1 MKKGTEILAP
11 AGSYEALVAAVN
23 AGADAVYIGGAK
35 FGARA
40 SAKSVSSGEDVIIA
54 GIDYAHHFGVKV
66 YLTVNILLKEKEIE
80 ELYDYILPY
89 YKAGIDA
96 LIVQDLGVLKLL
108 NELFPNV
115 EKHAST
121 QMSTQAFEAVDI
133 LKKYGVTRI
142 VPARELSSKEIK
154 EIYDKT
160 GIEIESFVHG
170 ALCYSYSGQCLMS
183 SLIGGRSGNR
193 GSCAQTC
200 RLEYNLYDE
209 NDKQLNKKNE
219 KSLLSCKDLCSLD
232 ILPEI
237 IESGVYSLKI
247 EGRMKSSIYTAGV
260 VSIWRKYVDMY
271 YKLGREGYK
280 VNDRDKRLLLDLFD
294 RGGHTLGYYEKHNGR
309 DMIALSGKPKERI
322 INEEFNKYLS
332 EKYVET
338 TRKIALKAKISLKAG
353 RSIKIKVTTIDD
365 FGFGNIEVDLE
376 YGNLDYANNR
386 AATKEDIEKQ
396 ILKTGNT
403 LYEFKELHIDLEDG
417 LFIPVKLL
425 NELRRLV
432 LEEVD
437 KKILDKYRRK
447 EVTDKT
453 LVDIGSIKKLEIV
466 KKEAFEDIETYSDIF
481 VDKKPDSKK
490 TLNIL
495 CDEKEQIYTCINFL
509 SKEIENLKN
518 KNYDIEIS
526 YQADTL
532 DPSMWKEMNESI
544 KNKGMRVNLYM
555 PHIFR
560 THARKYFEANKENL
574 KNAAFDAFILRNIEE
589 LGYLNNSFK
598 EKKFNYIF
606 DYTIYG
612 MNSISQA
619 LLEDLGA
626 DRQTLPVELNL
637 SELSKLYT
645 KDKELIVY
653 GRLPMMVTAGCLR
666 KNILSCDKK
675 SSLLYLKDRMGKDM
689 PVKNRCKFCYN
700 TILNSL
706 ALSVIGIGESIKRL
720 DAKALRL
727 MFTTENEK
735 EIKKILK
742 VYINYFINEED
753 CEEPIERFTRG
764 HFKRGIE

>member
-108 NELFPNV
+108 HELFPNV

-376 YGNLDYANNR
+376 YGHPDYANNR

-403 LYEFKELHIDLEDG
+403 LYEFKELYIDLEDG

-437 KKILDKYRRK
+437 KKILNKYRRQ

-453 LVDIGSIKKLEIV
+453 LVDIGAIKKLEIV
-466 KKEAFEDIETYSDIF
+466 KKEAFEDIETYNDIF
-481 VDKKPDSKK
+481 ADKKSDSKK

-495 CDEKEQIYTCINFL
+495 CDEKEQIYACINFL

-589 LGYLNNSFK
+589 LGYLNNSFE

-606 DYTIYG
+606 DYTVYG

-742 VYINYFINEED
+742 VYINYFINEEE

>member
-108 NELFPNV
+108 HELFPNV

-353 RSIKIKVTTIDD
+353 RSIKIKVITIDD
-365 FGFGNIEVDLE
+365 FGFGNIEVGLE
-376 YGNLDYANNR
+376 YGHLDYANNR

-453 LVDIGSIKKLEIV
+453 LVDIGAIKKLEIV

-481 VDKKPDSKK
+481 VDRKSDSKK

-574 KNAAFDAFILRNIEE
+574 KNATFDAFILRNIEE
-589 LGYLNNSFK
+589 LGYLNNSFE

-753 CEEPIERFTRG
+753 CEEPVEKFTRG

>member
-108 NELFPNV
+108 HELFPNV

-154 EIYDKT
+154 EIYDKI

-271 YKLGREGYK
+271 YKSGRDGYK

-332 EKYVET
+332 EKYVEN

-365 FGFGNIEVDLE
+365 FGFGNIEVGLE
-376 YGNLDYANNR
+376 YGHLDYANNR

-453 LVDIGSIKKLEIV
+453 LVDIGAIRKLEIV

-481 VDKKPDSKK
+481 VDKKSDSKK

-589 LGYLNNSFK
+589 LGYLNNSFE

-706 ALSVIGIGESIKRL
+706 ALSVIGIGEPIKRL

-742 VYINYFINEED
+742 VYINYFINEEE
-753 CEEPIERFTRG
+753 CEEPVERFTRG

>member
-40 SAKSVSSGEDVIIA
+40 SAKSVSSGEDIIIA

-108 NELFPNV
+108 HELFPNV

-209 NDKQLNKKNE
+209 NDKQLNKKDE

-271 YKLGREGYK
+271 YKSGRDGYK

-453 LVDIGSIKKLEIV
+453 LVDIGAIKKLEIV

-481 VDKKPDSKK
+481 VDKKSDSKK

-495 CDEKEQIYTCINFL
+495 CDEKEQIYACINFL
-509 SKEIENLKN
+509 GEEIENLKN

-560 THARKYFEANKENL
+560 THARKYFEANKESL
-574 KNAAFDAFILRNIEE
+574 KNSAFDAFILRNIEE
-589 LGYLNNSFK
+589 LGYLNNSFE

-675 SSLLYLKDRMGKDM
+675 SGLLYLKDRMGKDM

-706 ALSVIGIGESIKRL
+706 ALSVIGIGKSIKRL
-720 DAKALRL
+720 DAKVLRL

-742 VYINYFINEED
+742 IYINYFINEEE
-753 CEEPIERFTRG
+753 CEEPVEKFTRG

>member
-40 SAKSVSSGEDVIIA
+40 SAKSVSSGEDIIIA

-108 NELFPNV
+108 HELFPNV

-376 YGNLDYANNR
+376 YGHPDYANNR

-403 LYEFKELHIDLEDG
+403 LYEFKELYIDLEDG

-437 KKILDKYRRK
+437 KKILNKYRRQ

-453 LVDIGSIKKLEIV
+453 LVDIGAIKKLEIV
-466 KKEAFEDIETYSDIF
+466 KKEAFEDIETYNDIF
-481 VDKKPDSKK
+481 ADKKSDSKK

-495 CDEKEQIYTCINFL
+495 CDEKEQIYACINFL

-544 KNKGMRVNLYM
+544 KDKGMRVNLYM

-574 KNAAFDAFILRNIEE
+574 KNSGFDAFILRNIEE
-589 LGYLNNSFK
+589 LGYLNNSFE

-675 SSLLYLKDRMGKDM
+675 SGLLYLKDRMGKDM
-689 PVKNRCKFCYN
+689 PVKNICKFCYN

-720 DAKALRL
+720 DAKVLRL

-742 VYINYFINEED
+742 VYINYFINEEE

>member
-40 SAKSVSSGEDVIIA
+40 SAKSVSSGEDIIIA

-108 NELFPNV
+108 HELFPNV

-260 VSIWRKYVDMY
+260 VNIWRKYVDMY
-271 YKLGREGYK
+271 YKLGRESYK

-376 YGNLDYANNR
+376 YGHPDYANNR

-403 LYEFKELHIDLEDG
+403 LYEFKELYIDLEDG

-453 LVDIGSIKKLEIV
+453 LVDIGAIRKLEIV

-481 VDKKPDSKK
+481 VDKKSDSKK

-495 CDEKEQIYTCINFL
+495 CDEKEQIYACINFL

-574 KNAAFDAFILRNIEE
+574 KNAGFDAFILRNIEE
-589 LGYLNNSFK
+589 LGYLNNSFE

-675 SSLLYLKDRMGKDM
+675 YSLLYLKDRMGKDM

-720 DAKALRL
+720 DAKVLRL

-742 VYINYFINEED
+742 VYIKYFINEEE
-753 CEEPIERFTRG
+753 CEEPIEKFTRG

>member
-40 SAKSVSSGEDVIIA
+40 SAKSVSSGEDIIIA

-108 NELFPNV
+108 HELFPNV

-365 FGFGNIEVDLE
+365 FGFGNIEVNLE
-376 YGNLDYANNR
+376 YGNLEYANNR

-403 LYEFKELHIDLEDG
+403 LYEFKELYVDLEDG

-437 KKILDKYRRK
+437 KKILNKYRRK

-453 LVDIGSIKKLEIV
+453 LVDIGAIRKLEIV

-481 VDKKPDSKK
+481 VDKKSDSKK

-495 CDEKEQIYTCINFL
+495 CDEKEQIYACINFL

-544 KNKGMRVNLYM
+544 KDKGMRVNLYM

-574 KNAAFDAFILRNIEE
+574 KNSAFDAFILRNIEE
-589 LGYLNNSFK
+589 LGYLNNSFE

-720 DAKALRL
+720 DAKVLRL

-742 VYINYFINEED
+742 VYINYFINEEE
-753 CEEPIERFTRG
+753 CEEPVERFTRG

>member
-40 SAKSVSSGEDVIIA
+40 SAKSVSSGEDIIIA

-108 NELFPNV
+108 HELFPNV

-376 YGNLDYANNR
+376 YGHLDYANNR

-403 LYEFKELHIDLEDG
+403 LYEFKELYIDLEDG

-437 KKILDKYRRK
+437 KKILDKYRRQ

-453 LVDIGSIKKLEIV
+453 LVDIGAIKKLEIV

-481 VDKKPDSKK
+481 VDKKSDSKK

-518 KNYDIEIS
+518 KNYNIEIS

-574 KNAAFDAFILRNIEE
+574 KNSAFDAFILRNIEE
-589 LGYLNNSFK
+589 LGYLNNSFE

-753 CEEPIERFTRG
+753 CEEPVEKFTRG

>member
-40 SAKSVSSGEDVIIA
+40 SAKSVSSGEDIIIA

-108 NELFPNV
+108 HELFPNV

-353 RSIKIKVTTIDD
+353 KNIKIKVTTIDD
-365 FGFGNIEVDLE
+365 FGFGNIEVGLE
-376 YGNLDYANNR
+376 YGHLDYANNR

-447 EVTDKT
+447 EVTDKI

-481 VDKKPDSKK
+481 VDKKSDSKK

-589 LGYLNNSFK
+589 LGYLNNSFE

-753 CEEPIERFTRG
+753 CEEPVEKFTRG

>member
-40 SAKSVSSGEDVIIA
+40 SAKSVSSGEDIIIA

-108 NELFPNV
+108 HELFPNV

-193 GSCAQTC
+193 GTCAQTC

-365 FGFGNIEVDLE
+365 FGFGNIEVGLE
-376 YGNLDYANNR
+376 YGYLDYANNR

-403 LYEFKELHIDLEDG
+403 LYEFKELYIDLEDG

-453 LVDIGSIKKLEIV
+453 LVDIGAIKKLEIV
-466 KKEAFEDIETYSDIF
+466 KKEAFGDIETYNDIF
-481 VDKKPDSKK
+481 ADKKSDSKK

-495 CDEKEQIYTCINFL
+495 CDEKEQIYACINFL

-589 LGYLNNSFK
+589 LGYLNNSFE

-742 VYINYFINEED
+742 VYINYFINEEE
-753 CEEPIERFTRG
+753 CEEPVERFTRG

>member
-40 SAKSVSSGEDVIIA
+40 SAKSVSSGEDIIIA

-108 NELFPNV
+108 HELFPNV

-271 YKLGREGYK
+271 YKSGREGYK

-365 FGFGNIEVDLE
+365 FGFGNIEVGLE
-376 YGNLDYANNR
+376 YGYLDYANNR

-425 NELRRLV
+425 NEIRRLV

-453 LVDIGSIKKLEIV
+453 LVDIGAIKKLEIV

-481 VDKKPDSKK
+481 VDKKSDSKK

-574 KNAAFDAFILRNIEE
+574 KNAGFDAFILRNIEE
-589 LGYLNNSFK
+589 LGYLNNSFE

-742 VYINYFINEED
+742 VYINYFINEEE
-753 CEEPIERFTRG
+753 CEEPVERFTRG

>member
-40 SAKSVSSGEDVIIA
+40 SAKSVSSGEDIIIA

-108 NELFPNV
+108 HELFPNV

-376 YGNLDYANNR
+376 YGHPDYANNR

-403 LYEFKELHIDLEDG
+403 LYEFKELYIDLEDG

-437 KKILDKYRRK
+437 KKILNKYRRQ

-453 LVDIGSIKKLEIV
+453 LVDIGAIKKLEIV
-466 KKEAFEDIETYSDIF
+466 KKEAFEDIETYNDIF
-481 VDKKPDSKK
+481 ADKKSDSKK

-495 CDEKEQIYTCINFL
+495 CDEKEQIYACINFL

-544 KNKGMRVNLYM
+544 KDKGMRVNLYM

-574 KNAAFDAFILRNIEE
+574 KNSGFDAFILRNIEE
-589 LGYLNNSFK
+589 LGYLNNSFE

-720 DAKALRL
+720 DAKVLRL

-742 VYINYFINEED
+742 VYINYFINEEE
-753 CEEPIERFTRG
+753 CEEPVEKFTRG

>member
-1 MKKGTEILAP
+1 M
-11 AGSYEALVAAVN
+11 
-23 AGADAVYIGGAK
+23 
-35 FGARA
+35 
-40 SAKSVSSGEDVIIA
+40 
-54 GIDYAHHFGVKV
+54 
-66 YLTVNILLKEKEIE
+66 
-80 ELYDYILPY
+80 
-89 YKAGIDA
+89 
-96 LIVQDLGVLKLL
+96 
-108 NELFPNV
+108 
-115 EKHAST
+115 
-121 QMSTQAFEAVDI
+121 
-133 LKKYGVTRI
+133 
-142 VPARELSSKEIK
+142 
-154 EIYDKT
+154 
-160 GIEIESFVHG
+160 
-170 ALCYSYSGQCLMS
+170 
-183 SLIGGRSGNR
+183 
-193 GSCAQTC
+193 
-200 RLEYNLYDE
+200 
-209 NDKQLNKKNE
+209 
-219 KSLLSCKDLCSLD
+219 
-232 ILPEI
+232 
-237 IESGVYSLKI
+237 
-247 EGRMKSSIYTAGV
+247 
-260 VSIWRKYVDMY
+260 
-271 YKLGREGYK
+271 
-280 VNDRDKRLLLDLFD
+280 
-294 RGGHTLGYYEKHNGR
+294 
-309 DMIALSGKPKERI
+309 
-322 INEEFNKYLS
+322 
-332 EKYVET
+332 
-338 TRKIALKAKISLKAG
+338 
-353 RSIKIKVTTIDD
+353 
-365 FGFGNIEVDLE
+365 
-376 YGNLDYANNR
+376 
-386 AATKEDIEKQ
+386 
-396 ILKTGNT
+396 
-403 LYEFKELHIDLEDG
+403 YEFKELYIDLEDG

-437 KKILDKYRRK
+437 KKILNKYRRK

-453 LVDIGSIKKLEIV
+453 LVDIGAIRKLEIV

-481 VDKKPDSKK
+481 VDKKSDSKK

-544 KNKGMRVNLYM
+544 KDKGMRVNLYM

-574 KNAAFDAFILRNIEE
+574 KNAGFDAFILRNIEE
-589 LGYLNNSFK
+589 LGYLNNSFE

-720 DAKALRL
+720 DAKVLRL

-742 VYINYFINEED
+742 VYINYFINEEE
-753 CEEPIERFTRG
+753 CEEPVERFTRG

>member
-108 NELFPNV
+108 HELFPNV

-271 YKLGREGYK
+271 YKSGRDGYK

-332 EKYVET
+332 EKYVEN

-365 FGFGNIEVDLE
+365 FGFGNIEVGLE
-376 YGNLDYANNR
+376 YGHLDYANNR

-453 LVDIGSIKKLEIV
+453 LVDIGAIKKLEIV
-466 KKEAFEDIETYSDIF
+466 KKEAFGDIETYNDIF
-481 VDKKPDSKK
+481 ADKKSDSKK

-495 CDEKEQIYTCINFL
+495 CDEKEQIYACINFL

-574 KNAAFDAFILRNIEE
+574 KNSAFDAFILRNIEE
-589 LGYLNNSFK
+589 LGYLNNSFE

-637 SELSKLYT
+637 SELSELYT

-753 CEEPIERFTRG
+753 CEEPVEKFTRG

>member
-108 NELFPNV
+108 HELFPNV

-332 EKYVET
+332 EKYVEN

-365 FGFGNIEVDLE
+365 FGFGNIEVGLE
-376 YGNLDYANNR
+376 YGHLDYANNR

-481 VDKKPDSKK
+481 VDKKSDSKK

-526 YQADTL
+526 YQADAL

-574 KNAAFDAFILRNIEE
+574 KNATFDAFILRNIEE
-589 LGYLNNSFK
+589 LGYLNNSFE

-675 SSLLYLKDRMGKDM
+675 SGLLYLKDRMGKDM

-742 VYINYFINEED
+742 VYINYFINEEE

>member
-40 SAKSVSSGEDVIIA
+40 SAKSVSSGEDIIIA

-108 NELFPNV
+108 HELFPDV

-142 VPARELSSKEIK
+142 VPARELSAKEIK

-271 YKLGREGYK
+271 YKLGREDYK

-376 YGNLDYANNR
+376 YGQLDYANNR

-403 LYEFKELHIDLEDG
+403 LYEFKELYIDLEDG

-437 KKILDKYRRK
+437 KKILDKYRRQ

-453 LVDIGSIKKLEIV
+453 LVDIGAIKKLEIV
-466 KKEAFEDIETYSDIF
+466 KKEAFEDIETYNDIF
-481 VDKKPDSKK
+481 ADKKSDSKK

-495 CDEKEQIYTCINFL
+495 CDEKEQIYACINFL

-544 KNKGMRVNLYM
+544 KDKGMRVNLYM

-574 KNAAFDAFILRNIEE
+574 KNSAFDAFILRNIEE
-589 LGYLNNSFK
+589 LGYLNNSFE

-675 SSLLYLKDRMGKDM
+675 SGLLYLKDRMGKDM

-706 ALSVIGIGESIKRL
+706 TLSVIGIGESIKRL
-720 DAKALRL
+720 DAKVLRL

-742 VYINYFINEED
+742 VYINYFINEEE
-753 CEEPIERFTRG
+753 CEEPVERFTRG

>member
-108 NELFPNV
+108 HELFPNV

-309 DMIALSGKPKERI
+309 DMIALSGKSKERI

-338 TRKIALKAKISLKAG
+338 TRKIALKAEISLKAG
-353 RSIKIKVTTIDD
+353 RNIKIKVTAIDD

-376 YGNLDYANNR
+376 YGHPEYANNR

-447 EVTDKT
+447 EVTDKI

-481 VDKKPDSKK
+481 VDKKSDSKK

-544 KNKGMRVNLYM
+544 KDKGMRVNLYM

-574 KNAAFDAFILRNIEE
+574 KNAGFDAFILRNIEE
-589 LGYLNNSFK
+589 LGYLNNSFE

-706 ALSVIGIGESIKRL
+706 AFSVIGIGESIKRL

-753 CEEPIERFTRG
+753 CEEPVEKFTRG

>member
-108 NELFPNV
+108 HELFPNV

-271 YKLGREGYK
+271 YKSGRDGYK

-332 EKYVET
+332 EKYVEN

-365 FGFGNIEVDLE
+365 FGFGNIEVGLE
-376 YGNLDYANNR
+376 YGHLDYANNR

-453 LVDIGSIKKLEIV
+453 LVDIGAIRKLEIV

-481 VDKKPDSKK
+481 VDKKSDSKK

-589 LGYLNNSFK
+589 LGYLNNSFE

-706 ALSVIGIGESIKRL
+706 ALSVIGIGEPIKRL

-742 VYINYFINEED
+742 VYINYFINEEE
-753 CEEPIERFTRG
+753 CEEPVERFTRG

>member
-40 SAKSVSSGEDVIIA
+40 SAKSVSSGEDIIIA

-108 NELFPNV
+108 HELFPNV

-271 YKLGREGYK
+271 YKSGRDGYK

-332 EKYVET
+332 EKYVEN

-365 FGFGNIEVDLE
+365 FGFGNIEVGLE
-376 YGNLDYANNR
+376 YGHPDYANNR

-425 NELRRLV
+425 NEIRRLV

-574 KNAAFDAFILRNIEE
+574 KNSAFDAFILRNIEE
-589 LGYLNNSFK
+589 LGYLNNSFE

-753 CEEPIERFTRG
+753 CEEPVEKFTRG